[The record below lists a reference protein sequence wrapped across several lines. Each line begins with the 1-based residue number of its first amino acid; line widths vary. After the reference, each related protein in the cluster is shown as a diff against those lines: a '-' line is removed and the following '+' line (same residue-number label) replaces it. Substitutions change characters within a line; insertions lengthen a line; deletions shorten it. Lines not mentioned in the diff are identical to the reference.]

1 MIEHCGWKG
10 MRRHDLGVHPKHAL
24 VLVNYG
30 SGSGEDLLALSNEIT
45 ASVYNTFGVQLA
57 IEPRVYGLSA

>member
-1 MIEHCGWKG
+1 